1 MTSLGQN
8 ELIKDNKTA
17 TITCQSPTI
26 SSTSPKAYQY
36 INDSCCPTRW
46 RPNLLDLQHVCIV
59 FTPDHCAATI
69 FWIYR
74 TTLAIWRRLR
84 GTLTHHTQLE
94 NRYKIIIEPRK
105 DGLQAHQGCIVQ
117 WKKFI
122 ETGSFNKTHKITSF
136 GWHDLYNVLLPIL
149 REYQIHVYL
158 NTLRLRQN
166 GRNFTGNILKCIF
179 LNENVWISIKISL
192 KFVPSC
198 PINNIPALVWIMVW
212 HQPGDKPLSESMV
225 LNLLTHVCV
234 TRPQGVNH
242 ASAGLVYSYT
252 PELFHPS
259 AYRCSGTCRSLGHQ
273 QTQCWLKS

>member
-158 NTLRLRQN
+158 THWDWD
-166 GRNFTGNILKCIF
+166 KMAA
-179 LNENVWISIKISL
+179 ISQATFWSAFSWMKMYEFRL
-192 KFVPSC
+192 KFHWSLFPV
-198 PINNIPALVWIMVW
+198 V
-212 HQPGDKPLSESMV
+212 Q
-225 LNLLTHVCV
+225 LTIFQHWF
-234 TRPQGVNH
+234 G
-242 ASAGLVYSYT
+242 
-252 PELFHPS
+252 
-259 AYRCSGTCRSLGHQ
+259 
-273 QTQCWLKS
+273 